1 MIEEEIK
8 SEGVEEI
15 FKLGSNDES
24 KIDIFNKDYLNKID
38 KVKLPNTKIK
48 LLQQLLA
55 KALED
60 FNKVNKVKA
69 LDFSKKLNSLVE
81 KYNER
86 KEQDVLV
93 RDVLNDFTDGI
104 VDLYHALKKEKESFD
119 ELGISFEEKAFYDIL
134 KDIAIRY
141 EFDYPEYKL
150 IALVKEFKKVVDD
163 KSKYTDWN
171 IREDIKVEL
180 RVT

>member
-1 MIEEEIK
+1 MQIFNDREKDLIHFYLAVHSIVVKLTKGEAQDTTQMNRRVANMIEEVIK

-24 KIDIFNKDYLNKID
+24 KIDIFDKDYLNKID

-60 FNKVNKVKA
+60 FKKVNKVKA

-86 KEQDVLV
+86 KEQYVLV
-93 RDVLNDFTDGI
+93 SDVLNDFTDEI
-104 VDLYHALKKEKESFD
+104 VDLYHALKKEN
-119 ELGISFEEKAFYDIL
+119 LL
-134 KDIAIRY
+134 M
-141 EFDYPEYKL
+141 
-150 IALVKEFKKVVDD
+150 
-163 KSKYTDWN
+163 T
-171 IREDIKVEL
+171 
-180 RVT
+180 

>member
-1 MIEEEIK
+1 MNRRVANMIEQAIK

-69 LDFSKKLNSLVE
+69 LDFSKKLNFLVE

-93 RDVLNDFTDGI
+93 SDVLNDFIDDI
-104 VDLYHALKKEKESFD
+104 VDLYHAL
-119 ELGISFEEKAFYDIL
+119 
-134 KDIAIRY
+134 
-141 EFDYPEYKL
+141 
-150 IALVKEFKKVVDD
+150 
-163 KSKYTDWN
+163 
-171 IREDIKVEL
+171 
-180 RVT
+180 

>member
-1 MIEEEIK
+1 MIFVVVQIFNDHENDLIHFYLAVHSIVVKLTKGGGLPELPTQMNRRVANMIEEAIK

-60 FNKVNKVKA
+60 FNKVNKMKA

-93 RDVLNDFTDGI
+93 SDV
-104 VDLYHALKKEKESFD
+104 
-119 ELGISFEEKAFYDIL
+119 
-134 KDIAIRY
+134 
-141 EFDYPEYKL
+141 
-150 IALVKEFKKVVDD
+150 
-163 KSKYTDWN
+163 
-171 IREDIKVEL
+171 
-180 RVT
+180 